1 MSGKVL
7 IIDRAGAERSVLKA
21 QLETAYFEVLEVES
35 GEAALVL
42 LAGDRVDIILMGL
55 DLKGSCGI
63 ATCRRLKS
71 HAQLS
76 ETPIVLITAEDRPE
90 QRIAGFEAGADD
102 FLSKPI
108 DELALFA
115 RMRSLARFRMLAEE
129 LRLREATSAELGLE
143 KPSAARFR
151 EDGCK
156 VAIIAVS
163 EAIANHHARAIE
175 ARTGVQCIW
184 VDSGIEA
191 MRMLR
196 AAPPDGFI
204 ITADL
209 PLSEDR
215 GALCSALSYHGD
227 ASPPA
232 VLVITSSDDA
242 STAARCLDQGASD
255 YISDPPDETEL
266 AVRLRVQLKKKMR
279 YDQLRQLVQDGLKLS
294 IIDPLTGLYNRR
306 YVDQHLTRLVGSAR
320 ETDASLTLMMFDI
333 DKFKSVNDR
342 FGHEIGDL
350 ALRNFADRLK
360 ANLRGVDLIARIGG
374 EEFLVALP
382 GVDLAAGYAT
392 AELVRRIAAAATPG
406 APRITVS
413 AGISTLTGA
422 DCSPEDLMRRADQ
435 ALYQAK
441 SAGRNRVMRHQA
453 A

>member
-7 IIDRAGAERSVLKA
+7 IIDRAGPERSALKA
-21 QLETAYFEVLEVES
+21 QLETAYFEVSEVES
-35 GEAALVL
+35 GEAAMIL
-42 LAGDRVDIILMGL
+42 LASERVDIILMGL
-55 DLKGSCGI
+55 ELKGSCGI

-71 HAQLS
+71 HMQLS
-76 ETPIVLITAEDRPE
+76 EIPVVLITAEDRPE
-90 QRIAGFEAGADD
+90 QRVAGFEAGADD
-102 FLSKPI
+102 FLSKPV

-143 KPSAARFR
+143 KQPSSRLR
-151 EDGCK
+151 ENGCK
-156 VAIIAVS
+156 IAVIAVS
-163 EAIANHHARAIE
+163 RAVAMTYGAAIE

-184 VDSGIEA
+184 VDSGVEA

-196 AAPPDGFI
+196 SSPPDGFLV
-204 ITADL
+204 TTDL
-209 PLSEDR
+209 PPGEDR

-227 ASPPA
+227 VSPPA
-232 VLVITSSDDA
+232 VLVITNANDKE
-242 STAARCLDQGASD
+242 TAARCLDQGASD
-255 YISDPPDETEL
+255 YISYPPDETEL
-266 AVRLRVQLKKKMR
+266 AVRLRAQLKKKLR
-279 YDQLRQLVQDGLKLS
+279 SDQLRQLVDDGLKLS

-306 YVDQHLTRLVGSAR
+306 YVDQHLARLFASAR
-320 ETDASLTLMMFDI
+320 DTDAHLTLLMFDI
-333 DKFKSVNDR
+333 DRFKSVNDR

-382 GVDLAAGYAT
+382 AVDLSAGCAT
-392 AELVRRIAAAATPG
+392 AERVRRIAATATPG

-413 AGISTLTGA
+413 AGVSTLTEA
-422 DCSPEDLMRRADQ
+422 DGGPKDLLRRADQ
-435 ALYQAK
+435 AMYLAK
-441 SAGRNRVMRHQA
+441 SGGRNCVMRHRA

>member
-7 IIDRAGAERSVLKA
+7 IIDRAGPERSALKA
-21 QLETAYFEVLEVES
+21 QLETAYFEVSEVES
-35 GEAALVL
+35 GEAAIVL
-42 LAGDRVDIILMGL
+42 LAKDRVDIILMGL

-71 HAQLS
+71 HMQLS
-76 ETPIVLITAEDRPE
+76 EIPVVLITAEDRPE
-90 QRIAGFEAGADD
+90 QRVSGFEAGADD

-143 KPSAARFR
+143 KQPANRFR

-163 EAIANHHARAIE
+163 EATALRHSRAIE
-175 ARTGVQCIW
+175 ARTGVTCTW
-184 VDSGIEA
+184 VDSGVEA
-191 MRMLR
+191 MRLLR
-196 AAPPDGFI
+196 SAPPDGYL
-204 ITADL
+204 ITTDL
-209 PLSEDR
+209 PPGEDR

-232 VLVITSSDDA
+232 VLVITNASDA
-242 STAARCLDQGASD
+242 GAAARCLDQGASD

-266 AVRLRVQLKKKMR
+266 AVRLRTQLKKKLR
-279 YDQLRQLVQDGLKLS
+279 SDQLRQLVQDGLKLS

-306 YVDQHLTRLVGSAR
+306 YVDQHLNRLFASAR
-320 ETDASLTLMMFDI
+320 DTGAHLTLMMFDI
-333 DKFKSVNDR
+333 DRFKSVNDR

-360 ANLRGVDLIARIGG
+360 TNLRGVDLIARIGG

-382 GVDLAAGYAT
+382 GVDLSAGCAT
-392 AELVRRIAAAATPG
+392 AERVRRIAATATPG

-413 AGISTLTGA
+413 AGVSTLKAA
-422 DCSPEDLMRRADQ
+422 DAGPEDLLRRADQ
-435 ALYQAK
+435 ALYLAK
-441 SAGRNRVMRHQA
+441 SGGRNCVMRQQA

>member
-1 MSGKVL
+1 M
-7 IIDRAGAERSVLKA
+7 
-21 QLETAYFEVLEVES
+21 
-35 GEAALVL
+35 VL

-76 ETPIVLITAEDRPE
+76 EIPVVLITAEDRPE

-196 AAPPDGFI
+196 EKRRRTGLSLRPTCRSAKIAA
-204 ITADL
+204 
-209 PLSEDR
+209 R
-215 GALCSALSYHGD
+215 LCSALSYHGD

-255 YISDPPDETEL
+255 YISDPVDETEL

-320 ETDASLTLMMFDI
+320 RNGWVTDPHD
-333 DKFKSVNDR
+333 
-342 FGHEIGDL
+342 
-350 ALRNFADRLK
+350 
-360 ANLRGVDLIARIGG
+360 
-374 EEFLVALP
+374 
-382 GVDLAAGYAT
+382 
-392 AELVRRIAAAATPG
+392 VRYRQVQK
-406 APRITVS
+406 R
-413 AGISTLTGA
+413 
-422 DCSPEDLMRRADQ
+422 E
-435 ALYQAK
+435 
-441 SAGRNRVMRHQA
+441 
-453 A
+453 

>member
-7 IIDRAGAERSVLKA
+7 IIDRAGAERSALKA

-35 GEAALVL
+35 GEAAMIL
-42 LAGDRVDIILMGL
+42 LARDRVDVILMGL

-71 HAQLS
+71 QMQLS
-76 ETPIVLITAEDRPE
+76 EIPVVLITAEDRPE

-108 DELALFA
+108 DDLALFA

-143 KPSAARFR
+143 KQATTRFR

-163 EAIANHHARAIE
+163 EAIANQHAEAIE
-175 ARTGVQCIW
+175 ARTGVQCVW
-184 VDSGIEA
+184 VDSGLEA
-191 MRMLR
+191 MRLLR
-196 AAPPDGFI
+196 SSPPDGYI
-204 ITADL
+204 ITTDL
-209 PLSEDR
+209 PISEDR

-232 VLVITSSDDA
+232 VLVITKHSDVSA
-242 STAARCLDQGASD
+242 AARCLDQGASD

-266 AVRLRVQLKKKMR
+266 AVRLRTQLKKKMR
-279 YDQLRQLVQDGLKLS
+279 SDQLRQLVQDGLKLS

-306 YVDQHLTRLVGSAR
+306 YVDQHLNRLVTSAR
-320 ETDASLTLMMFDI
+320 DTDGHLTLIMFDI

-392 AELVRRIAAAATPG
+392 AERVRRIAAAATPG

-413 AGISTLTGA
+413 AGVSTLKNVDGNR
-422 DCSPEDLMRRADQ
+422 EDLLRRADQ

>member
-7 IIDRAGAERSVLKA
+7 IIDRAGNERSALKT
-21 QLETAYFEVLEVES
+21 QLETAYFEVSEVES
-35 GEAALVL
+35 GEAAMIL
-42 LAGDRVDIILMGL
+42 LARERVDIILMGL

-63 ATCRRLKS
+63 AACRRLKS
-71 HAQLS
+71 HMQLS
-76 ETPIVLITAEDRPE
+76 EIPVVLITAEDRPE
-90 QRIAGFEAGADD
+90 QRVAGFEAGADD
-102 FLSKPI
+102 FLSRPV

-129 LRLREATSAELGLE
+129 LRLREATSAELGLQ
-143 KPSAARFR
+143 KQQSGRMR
-151 EDGCK
+151 ESGCK
-156 VAIIAVS
+156 VAIIAAS
-163 EAIANHHARAIE
+163 ETVAANYEAAIE

-184 VDSGIEA
+184 ADSGVEA

-196 AAPPDGFI
+196 SSPPDGYLV
-204 ITADL
+204 TTDL
-209 PLSEDR
+209 PPGEDH

-232 VLVITSSDDA
+232 VLVITKAGDIE
-242 STAARCLDQGASD
+242 TAARCLDQGASD

-266 AVRLRVQLKKKMR
+266 AVRLRAQLKKKLRM
-279 YDQLRQLVQDGLKLS
+279 DQLRQLVHDGLKLS

-306 YVDQHLTRLVGSAR
+306 YVDQHLARLFTSAR
-320 ETDASLTLMMFDI
+320 DTDAHLTLLMFDI
-333 DKFKSVNDR
+333 DRFKSVNDR

-382 GVDLAAGYAT
+382 GVDPTAGCAT
-392 AELVRRIAAAATPG
+392 AERVRRVAAAATPG

-413 AGISTLTGA
+413 AGVSTLTEA
-422 DCSPEDLMRRADQ
+422 DGRPEDLLRRADQ

-441 SAGRNRVMRHQA
+441 SGGRNCVMRHRA